1 MSRASIGGV
10 IESDAERGSML
21 GGESLG
27 IFRSGEQQKV
37 VNIMSDASFQGQ
49 LKVMQNAEASLELRH
64 LRIFDASRE

>member
-1 MSRASIGGV
+1 
-10 IESDAERGSML
+10 ML